1 MDAGASR
8 VIRRGCSAGRGDP
21 YLEFPMA
28 ELALTTRPENP
39 DDAGQ
44 IERLHDRA
52 FGPGRYART
61 AYRLREG
68 RTHRPD
74 LSFTTLVGT
83 LLVGSVRL
91 SAVRSGSIDAVMLG
105 PLAVE
110 PAFEGR
116 GIAGALIRDALEACR
131 AAGEQLV
138 MLVGDP
144 PYYTRFGFKVAPTGS
159 VTLPGP
165 VDPARILYIELVEG
179 ALERA
184 RGAVTPL

>member
-1 MDAGASR
+1 M
-8 VIRRGCSAGRGDP
+8 V
-21 YLEFPMA
+21 
-28 ELALTTRPENP
+28 ELALTTRPESP
-39 DDAGQ
+39 EDAGH

-68 RTHRPD
+68 RSHRPD
-74 LSFTTLVGT
+74 LSFTTFVGT

-91 SAVRSGSIDAVMLG
+91 SAIRSGAINAVMLG

-116 GIAGALIRDALEACR
+116 GIAGRLIRDALEACR
-131 AAGEQLV
+131 AAGEELV

-144 PYYTRFGFKVAPTGS
+144 PYYSRFGFKIAPPGS
-159 VTLPGP
+159 LVLPGP
-165 VDPARILYIELVEG
+165 VDPERVLYVELNEG
-179 ALERA
+179 AFDRA
-184 RGAVTPL
+184 RGSVKAQ

>member
-1 MDAGASR
+1 
-8 VIRRGCSAGRGDP
+8 
-21 YLEFPMA
+21 MA
-28 ELALTTRPENP
+28 ELELTTRPERP
-39 DDAGQ
+39 EDAAQ

-68 RTHRPD
+68 RPHRQD

-91 SAVRSGSIDAVMLG
+91 SSVRSGSIDVVMLG

-110 PAFEGR
+110 PAFERR
-116 GIAGALIRDALEACR
+116 GIAGALIQEALAACR

-144 PYYTRFGFKVAPTGS
+144 SYYTRFGFRPAPPGS
-159 VTLPGP
+159 FVFPGP
-165 VDPARILYIELVEG
+165 VDPARILYVELAEG
-179 ALERA
+179 AFERA
-184 RGAVTPL
+184 KGEVRPL

>member
-1 MDAGASR
+1 
-8 VIRRGCSAGRGDP
+8 
-21 YLEFPMA
+21 MA
-28 ELALTTRPENP
+28 ELALTTRPESP
-39 DDAGQ
+39 EDAGH

-74 LSFTTLVGT
+74 LSFTTFVGT

-91 SAVRSGSIDAVMLG
+91 SAIRSGGINAVMLG

-116 GIAGALIRDALEACR
+116 GIAGRLIRESLDACR
-131 AAGEQLV
+131 DAGEELV

-144 PYYTRFGFKVAPTGS
+144 PYYNRFGFKAAPPG
-159 VTLPGP
+159 TLTMPGP
-165 VDPARILYIELVEG
+165 VDPTRILYVELAEG
-179 ALERA
+179 AFERA
-184 RGAVTPL
+184 KGAVSAL

>member
-1 MDAGASR
+1 
-8 VIRRGCSAGRGDP
+8 
-21 YLEFPMA
+21 MA
-28 ELALTTRPENP
+28 ELQLTTRPELAA
-39 DDAGQ
+39 DDGQ
-44 IERLHDRA
+44 IARLHDRA

-68 RTHRPD
+68 LPHRAD

-91 SAVRSGSIDAVMLG
+91 SSIRSGGINAVMLG

-116 GIAGALIRDALEACR
+116 GIASALIRESLDACR

-144 PYYTRFGFKVAPTGS
+144 PYYSRFGFQVAPAGS
-159 VTLPGP
+159 MTLPGP
-165 VDPARILYIELVEG
+165 VDPARILYVELVPG
-179 ALERA
+179 AFERA
-184 RGAVTPL
+184 RGEVSAVQRLHVT

>member
-1 MDAGASR
+1 
-8 VIRRGCSAGRGDP
+8 
-21 YLEFPMA
+21 MA
-28 ELALTTRPENP
+28 ELELTTRPESP
-39 DDAGQ
+39 DDTAQ

-91 SAVRSGSIDAVMLG
+91 SGIRSGSINAVMLG

-116 GIAGALIRDALEACR
+116 GIASALIHESLDACR
-131 AAGEQLV
+131 AAGEELV

-144 PYYTRFGFKVAPTGS
+144 PYYNRFGFKAAPPGS
-159 VTLPGP
+159 LTFPGP
-165 VDPARILYIELVEG
+165 VDPARILYVELVEG
-179 ALERA
+179 AFERA
-184 RGAVTPL
+184 RGAVAAG

>member
-1 MDAGASR
+1 
-8 VIRRGCSAGRGDP
+8 
-21 YLEFPMA
+21 MA
-28 ELALTTRPENP
+28 ELELTTRPESP

-68 RTHRPD
+68 RVHRPD

-91 SAVRSGSIDAVMLG
+91 SAIRSGSIDAVMLG

-116 GIAGALIRDALEACR
+116 GIAGALIRESLNACR
-131 AAGEQLV
+131 AAGEELV

-144 PYYTRFGFKVAPTGS
+144 PYYSRFGFKAAAPGS
-159 VTLPGP
+159 LIFPGP
-165 VDPARILYIELVEG
+165 VDQTRILYVELVEG
-179 ALERA
+179 AFERA
-184 RGAVTPL
+184 KGVVAAP

>member
-1 MDAGASR
+1 M
-8 VIRRGCSAGRGDP
+8 V
-21 YLEFPMA
+21 
-28 ELALTTRPENP
+28 ELALTTRPESP
-39 DDAGQ
+39 EDAGH

-68 RTHRPD
+68 RSHRPD
-74 LSFTTLVGT
+74 LSFTTFVGT

-91 SAVRSGSIDAVMLG
+91 SAIRSGAINAVMLG

-116 GIAGALIRDALEACR
+116 GIAGRLIRDALEACR
-131 AAGEQLV
+131 AAGEELV

-144 PYYTRFGFKVAPTGS
+144 PYYSRFGFKIAPPGS
-159 VTLPGP
+159 LVLPGP
-165 VDPARILYIELVEG
+165 VDPERVLYVELNEG
-179 ALERA
+179 AFDRA
-184 RGAVTPL
+184 RGFVKAQ